1 MNSNV
6 KFTGCAF
13 CRANQKPFNHQLK
26 NKQGQIVCQELL
38 QYECPW
44 CHVKGHTSKHC
55 TMTYEEVYVKREQV
69 RETERRARWE
79 ENQRV
84 KTEEKVRQ
92 DEIKANSWA
101 AKITKK
107 VSQAAI
113 AKMAEDEKIFKA
125 EKAAKL
131 AKIAEEK
138 KIAAEKRR
146 ERYEKFYEPNMREKY
161 GVREQL
167 VVPSVSYQHD
177 SICISIG
184 DFWEFYVEGLRD
196 DSELAKIRREN
207 IENQSKFHAYL
218 KEKYWTN
225 WIFETQT
232 TEDDCIYLRQLR
244 KREIL
249 IREQDEYEREERER
263 KEWLQINKEIEE
275 REKEQDEMER
285 KRQSGEITEKEFS
298 EWHWARKEEEWEE
311 QDAYHLSGLQL
322 YESTEHQH
330 KAKKAWMMRKTA
342 REQL

>member
-26 NKQGQIVCQELL
+26 NKQGHIVCQELL

-44 CHVKGHTSKHC
+44 CHVKGHTTKHC
-55 TMTYEEVYVKREQV
+55 TMTYEEVCTKREQV
-69 RETERRARWE
+69 REAERRERWE

-84 KTEEKVRQ
+84 KTKQ

-107 VSQAAI
+107 VSPAAI
-113 AKMAEDEKIFKA
+113 AKMSEDEKILKA

-167 VVPSVSYQHD
+167 VLPPVSYMHD
-177 SICISIG
+177 SICVSIG

-196 DSELAKIRREN
+196 DSELAKSRREN
-207 IENQSKFHAYL
+207 VENQTKFHAYL
-218 KEKYWTN
+218 KEKYWTD

-244 KREIL
+244 RKEMLARE
-249 IREQDEYEREERER
+249 EDEYEREERER
-263 KEWLQINKEIEE
+263 KEWAKINKEIEE
-275 REKEQDEMER
+275 RKKEQDEMER
-285 KRQSGEITEKEFS
+285 KHQSGEITEKEFN
-298 EWHWARKEEEWEE
+298 EWYWAHEEEEWEE
-311 QDAYHLSGLQL
+311 QDAYHMSGLQL
-322 YESTEHQH
+322 YETIEHQS
-330 KAKKAWMMRKTA
+330 KAKKAWLMRKKA
-342 REQL
+342 REEF